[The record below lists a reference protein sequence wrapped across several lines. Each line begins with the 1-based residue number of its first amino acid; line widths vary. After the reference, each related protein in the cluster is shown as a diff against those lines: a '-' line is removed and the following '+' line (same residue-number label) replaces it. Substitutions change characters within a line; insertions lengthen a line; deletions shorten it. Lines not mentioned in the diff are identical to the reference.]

1 MIEPALHQSP
11 QEPVEPCPLCRH
23 RAAQPFLYHQDKQRA
38 YYQCG
43 ECALVYVPRRFH
55 LSATE
60 EKAYY
65 DLHEN
70 HLQDP
75 GYEKFLSRCA
85 DPLLARLPAGAH
97 GLDFGCG
104 PAPLLANMLSS
115 NGHPTATY
123 DLYYHPES
131 AVLEQSYDFVVST
144 EVVEHLSEPGEVI
157 TSLWQRLNRGGVLA
171 LMTKLVASQERFASW
186 HYIRDPTHIVFFSVP
201 TFSWL
206 ARKLNAELEIVGAD
220 VIFLQRRD

>member
-1 MIEPALHQSP
+1 MTEPEVNQSR
-11 QEPVEPCPLCRH
+11 QDSVESCPLCRH
-23 RAAQPFLYHQDKQRA
+23 RAAQPFLYHQDKLRA

-43 ECALVYVPRRFH
+43 ECALVYVPRCYH
-55 LSATE
+55 LSAAE

-70 HLQDP
+70 HLRDP

-85 DPLLARLPAGAH
+85 DPLLARLPAGAR

-104 PAPLLANMLSS
+104 PAPLLANMLQR

-123 DLYYHPES
+123 DLYYRPDTS
-131 AVLEQSYDFVVST
+131 VLEQCYDFVVST

-157 TSLWQRLNRGGVLA
+157 ASLWQRLNRGGVLA
-171 LMTKLVASQERFASW
+171 LMTKLVDSPERFANW
-186 HYIRDPTHIVFFSVP
+186 HYIRDPTHIVFFSAP
-201 TFSWL
+201 TLAWL